1 MKVWQTE
8 VLNLHKQYV
17 TNVRF
22 TALGNT
28 LRAILNVCFKIVWK
42 RDIPKAPE
50 LFIIHISFMWLF
62 WGSLVRGS
70 CHLYLQNSKW
80 HLIMWINVYVIC
92 LILETKGYSC
102 SICDIWEVQIAMCD
116 NVRLRKLLTLKLCTG
131 QSKY

>member
-1 MKVWQTE
+1 MSPVINNTLKVWQTV

-62 WGSLVRGS
+62 WGSLVWGS
-70 CHLYLQNSKW
+70 CYPYLQISKW
-80 HLIMWINVYVIC
+80 YLIMWINVYVIC
-92 LILETKGYSC
+92 LILEAKDYSC

-116 NVRLRKLLTLKLCTG
+116 NVRLQK
-131 QSKY
+131 